1 MQSPSFLDSLCDRI
15 NIHDM
20 ALKATCPSL
29 VLACLT
35 SGHMTCQTC
44 IPLEDLLA
52 PGYGISVSVDGLWV
66 GHVGHTS
73 RLVS

>member
-1 MQSPSFLDSLCDRI
+1 MQSPPLLDSLCDRM

-20 ALKATCPSL
+20 AFNATCLGL

-35 SGHMTCQTC
+35 SGHMTCHAC

-52 PGYGISVSVDGLWV
+52 PDYGISVSVDGL
-66 GHVGHTS
+66 
-73 RLVS
+73 